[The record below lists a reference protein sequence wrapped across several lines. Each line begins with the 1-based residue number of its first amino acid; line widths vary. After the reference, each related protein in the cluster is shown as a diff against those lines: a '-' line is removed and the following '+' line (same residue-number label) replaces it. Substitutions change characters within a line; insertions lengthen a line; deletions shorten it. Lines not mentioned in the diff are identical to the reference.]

1 MIIAITRRGYPAAR
15 VFADYF
21 GIMDL
26 VPLKTEHTAGRT
38 RCAAQVPAYG
48 GAPCPLG

>member
-1 MIIAITRRGYPAAR
+1 MIVAITRRGYRAAR